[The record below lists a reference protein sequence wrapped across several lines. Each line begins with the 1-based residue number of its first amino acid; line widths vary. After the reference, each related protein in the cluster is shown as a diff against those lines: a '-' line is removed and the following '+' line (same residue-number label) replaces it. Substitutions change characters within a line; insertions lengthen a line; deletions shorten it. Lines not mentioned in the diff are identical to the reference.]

1 MSQASIVECNTA
13 NDAANALLNGGT
25 VEIKTGAN
33 PDIDGAPS
41 GTVLE
46 TFALPATA
54 FGVSSNRIAT
64 MNPVTPIVALSAGA
78 GLPYHYVA
86 KDSDGNIR
94 RSGTAGTSG
103 TDMILSA
110 STWSIGDDVTITA
123 WTTEQPK

>member
-25 VEIKTGAN
+25 VEIKTGAE
-33 PDIDGAPS
+33 PDVDGAPS
-41 GTVLE
+41 GTILE
-46 TFALPATA
+46 TFNLPVTT
-54 FGVSSNRIAT
+54 FGASVNRIAT
-64 MNPVTPIVALSAGA
+64 MNAVTPIVAASAGA
-78 GLPYHYVA
+78 GTPYHYVA
-86 KDSDGNIR
+86 KDSGGNIR

-110 STWSIGDDVTITA
+110 ATWSIGDDLTITA